1 MLNSLLKQY
10 SAVKVYS
17 LVGNND
23 PNQELVQIFR
33 QIEDTL
39 KKSDW
44 KITPMSVENNSIAMM
59 AFFEMF
65 VRKIGGDMPAL
76 LCYYFSSLVAEDN
89 SLPTSKRLDG
99 NRLRAFITFKNM
111 NKWNMIISMAQAPF
125 SGYNGKL
132 TERSFFDILLLS
144 DVYKAWDSDPDSP
157 MLEDL
162 KKQAP
167 KVAAMHPSLSKAQ
180 VLTEGELAHKS
191 VFEIIESLVEK
202 V

>member
-132 TERSFFDILLLS
+132 TERLFFDILLLS

-191 VFEIIESLVEK
+191 VFGIIESLVEK

>member
-10 SAVKVYS
+10 SAVKVFS

-76 LCYYFSSLVAEDN
+76 LLF
-89 SLPTSKRLDG
+89 
-99 NRLRAFITFKNM
+99 
-111 NKWNMIISMAQAPF
+111 
-125 SGYNGKL
+125 
-132 TERSFFDILLLS
+132 
-144 DVYKAWDSDPDSP
+144 
-157 MLEDL
+157 
-162 KKQAP
+162 
-167 KVAAMHPSLSKAQ
+167 
-180 VLTEGELAHKS
+180 
-191 VFEIIESLVEK
+191 
-202 V
+202 